1 MQQAFWASCTHPYA
15 PRLRSSVVR
24 QQRKPAAI
32 APVEFDYFGDY
43 APAFCAPALRISEI
57 ISAQRTVN
65 DLAP

>member
-1 MQQAFWASCTHPYA
+1 
-15 PRLRSSVVR
+15 VR